1 MKKKKKIMYLH
12 AILFLQRAVLL
23 PGTISSNQPVFLE
36 LVSRQVYTLVF
47 ILG

>member
-1 MKKKKKIMYLH
+1 MYMLL
-12 AILFLQRAVLL
+12 IYVYSNAVLL